1 MARMID
7 DSIKRQLSK
16 RMDFFLKYFP
26 VRVRDVGEDAVAAR
40 QLIWAFKD
48 ARDNA
53 FEKVAQMTAAHLIK
67 VCGEKIKDIVFVCVP
82 ASTQAKNESR
92 YMAFCNRVSE
102 LCGIING
109 YSHISVSGDRLA
121 VHEHRHDKEKSITKT
136 QVIEFDEA
144 YFKDRDIYVFD
155 DVVTTGASYAILPIS
170 WKCLAETCWEV
181 FSWDAHTINM
191 QSDMDKKSTSKPIP
205 WLFGTSHDSGRPQGR
220 DKEETEEQD
229 KAALCYG
236 YHKFLLWYGTRFRY
250 VGSRGGDFIESGT
263 SQSETYCRHS
273 L

>member
-1 MARMID
+1 MSFCLSTPLRGGKISLGQAERLPKIGK
-7 DSIKRQLSK
+7 IKIEFNTNDFSDYGKNDRRQHQETAEQEEG
-16 RMDFFLKYFP
+16 FLLEVFSC
-26 VRVRDVGEDAVAAR
+26 ESS
-40 QLIWAFKD
+40 LIWAFKD

-144 YFKDRDIYVFD
+144 YFKGKDIYVFD
-155 DVVTTGASYAILPIS
+155 DVVTTGASYAIFANQLEMFGGNV
-170 WKCLAETCWEV
+170 LGG
-181 FSWDAHTINM
+181 
-191 QSDMDKKSTSKPIP
+191 
-205 WLFGTSHDSGRPQGR
+205 LFLGRTHY
-220 DKEETEEQD
+220 KYA
-229 KAALCYG
+229 K
-236 YHKFLLWYGTRFRY
+236 
-250 VGSRGGDFIESGT
+250 
-263 SQSETYCRHS
+263 
-273 L
+273 

>member
-7 DSIKRQLSK
+7 DNIKRQLSK

-26 VRVRDVGEDAVAAR
+26 VRVRNVGEDAVAAR

-144 YFKDRDIYVFD
+144 NIKDMGGSETAQQPDKQLNERGGIGRQHVSDGC
-155 DVVTTGASYAILPIS
+155 VTDAVSQCHSVRACPSANGHSSSFGILLPI
-170 WKCLAETCWEV
+170 
-181 FSWDAHTINM
+181 N
-191 QSDMDKKSTSKPIP
+191 
-205 WLFGTSHDSGRPQGR
+205 
-220 DKEETEEQD
+220 KECRFDE
-229 KAALCYG
+229 
-236 YHKFLLWYGTRFRY
+236 LLVRFR
-250 VGSRGGDFIESGT
+250 R
-263 SQSETYCRHS
+263 
-273 L
+273 